1 MKQMYFRTNYHACYC
16 VECMNQFILMRKGYF
31 YDVIW
36 ETDTYYLVC
45 TDKGDLFSQLFN
57 IVKILKEDLEDD
69 VYVVTG
75 KSEKLEE
82 GGGAI

>member
-1 MKQMYFRTNYHACYC
+1 MRMYFRMDYYSYVATIDTF
-16 VECMNQFILMRKGYF
+16 VQLKKGNAYEVF
-31 YDVIW
+31 ADLDEYYIIMMDGMPFEKELGIVVVIP
-36 ETDTYYLVC
+36 
-45 TDKGDLFSQLFN
+45 
-57 IVKILKEDLEDD
+57 KEDLEDD

>member
-1 MKQMYFRTNYHACYC
+1 
-16 VECMNQFILMRKGYF
+16 MNQFILMRKGYF

-45 TDKGDLFSQLFN
+45 TDKGDPFQQPFN

-75 KSEKLEE
+75 KSEEFKE
-82 GGGAI
+82 GGGVI

>member
-1 MKQMYFRTNYHACYC
+1 MRMYFRTDYYSYVATIDTF
-16 VECMNQFILMRKGYF
+16 VQLKKGNAYEVF
-31 YDVIW
+31 ADLDEYYIIMMDGMPFEKELGIVVVIP
-36 ETDTYYLVC
+36 
-45 TDKGDLFSQLFN
+45 
-57 IVKILKEDLEDD
+57 KEDIEDD

>member
-1 MKQMYFRTNYHACYC
+1 MRMYFRTDYYSYVATIDTF
-16 VECMNQFILMRKGYF
+16 VQLKKGNAYEVF
-31 YDVIW
+31 ADFDEYYIIMMDGMPFEKELGIVVVIP
-36 ETDTYYLVC
+36 
-45 TDKGDLFSQLFN
+45 
-57 IVKILKEDLEDD
+57 KEDLEDD

>member
-1 MKQMYFRTNYHACYC
+1 MRMYFRTDYYSYVATIDTFVQLKKDNAYEVFADLDEYYIIMMDGMPFEKELGI
-16 VECMNQFILMRKGYF
+16 VV
-31 YDVIW
+31 VIP
-36 ETDTYYLVC
+36 
-45 TDKGDLFSQLFN
+45 
-57 IVKILKEDLEDD
+57 KEDLEDD

>member
-1 MKQMYFRTNYHACYC
+1 
-16 VECMNQFILMRKGYF
+16 MNQFILMQKGYF

-45 TDKGDLFSQLFN
+45 TDKGDPFPQLFS